1 MSTTLIERINAI
13 IETGEVSRAGLAR
26 AAGLHPNSLRKLGQ
40 SDWNPTADTLGR
52 LEKLIQRGTAEV
64 LVGPEEIINEA
75 RNGRMFILVDD
86 ENRENE
92 GDLVVP
98 AQMATPDAINFMARH
113 GRGLICLAL
122 TKERADQLGL
132 EPMTRTNRSR
142 NETAFTVS
150 IEAREGITTGISAA
164 DRARTVA
171 VAIDASH
178 GPEEI
183 VSPGHV
189 FPLIARP
196 GGVLVRAGHTEAA
209 VDVARLAGLNPSGVI
224 CEIMREDGAMAR
236 LDDLMDFGRA
246 HGLKIGTIRDLI
258 AYRLK
263 KDHLVERV
271 ATCPFTASSGAQWQA
286 QVFRDKSSGEEQL
299 ALVHGALDPD
309 RPVLVRMHSLDLF
322 ADVLGEAGER
332 SGVLQGAMR
341 MIESEGSGV
350 VVALHAA
357 AAGSLSRSIDL
368 RAGKPAEIGDAVRG
382 YGTGAQILAALGIRE
397 MILLSNARHS
407 PVGLSGYGLA
417 IVEERPIEVQTEVR
431 A

>member
-1 MSTTLIERINAI
+1 MSTTLIERLNAI

-26 AAGLHPNSLRKLGQ
+26 AAGLHPNSLRKLGAP
-40 SDWNPTADTLGR
+40 DWNPTADTLGR
-52 LEKLIQRGTAEV
+52 LERLIQRGTTDV
-64 LVGPEEIINEA
+64 LVGTETIIDEA

-86 ENRENE
+86 EGRENE
-92 GDLVVP
+92 GDLIIP
-98 AQMATPDAINFMARH
+98 AQMATPEAVNFMARH
-113 GRGLICLAL
+113 GRGLICLAV

-150 IEAREGITTGISAA
+150 IEAKEGITTGISAA
-164 DRARTVA
+164 DRARTIA

-178 GPEEI
+178 GPDAI

-209 VDVARLAGLNPSGVI
+209 VDVSRLAGLNPSGVI
-224 CEIMREDGAMAR
+224 CEIMREDGTMAR
-236 LDDLMDFGRA
+236 LDDLMDFARA

-271 ATCPFTASSGAQWQA
+271 ATAPFTASSGRAWQA

-299 ALVHGALDPD
+299 ALVHGTLDPA
-309 RPVLVRMHSLDLF
+309 RPALVRMHSLDLF
-322 ADVLGEAGER
+322 ADVIGESCPR

-341 MIESEGSGV
+341 MIEQEGSGV

-357 AAGSLSRSIDL
+357 APGSLSRSIDL
-368 RAGKPAEIGDAVRG
+368 RAGKPVDSGDAVRG
-382 YGTGAQILAALGIRE
+382 YGTGAQILAALGIHD
-397 MILLSNARHS
+397 MVLLTNTHHS

-417 IVEERPIEVQTEVR
+417 IVDERPIEV
-431 A
+431 AN

>member
-1 MSTTLIERINAI
+1 MSTTLIDRINAI

-40 SDWNPTADTLGR
+40 ADWNPTADTLGR

-92 GDLVVP
+92 GDLVIP
-98 AQMATPDAINFMARH
+98 AQMATPDAINFMARN

-286 QVFRDKSSGEEQL
+286 QVFRDKSSGDEQL

-309 RPVLVRMHSLDLF
+309 QPVLVRMHSLDLF

-382 YGTGAQILAALGIRE
+382 YGTGAQILAALGIRD

>member
-1 MSTTLIERINAI
+1 MSTTLIDRIEAI
-13 IETGEVSRAGLAR
+13 IATGEVSRAGLAR
-26 AAGLHPNSLRKLGQ
+26 AAGLHPNSLRKLG
-40 SDWNPTADTLGR
+40 SSEWNPTADTLSR
-52 LEKLIQRGTAEV
+52 LEKLIQRSAGDA

-86 ENRENE
+86 EDRENE
-92 GDLVVP
+92 GDLVIP

-122 TKERADQLGL
+122 GKERADQLGL

-150 IEAREGITTGISAA
+150 IEAKEGISTGISAA
-164 DRARTVA
+164 DRARTIA
-171 VAIDASH
+171 VAIDAAN
-178 GPEEI
+178 GPDAI

-224 CEIMREDGAMAR
+224 CEIMREDGTMAR
-236 LDDLMDFGRA
+236 LEDLTDFAHA

-271 ATCPFTASSGAQWQA
+271 AVSPLVASSGAKWQA

-299 ALVHGALDPD
+299 ALVHGTLDPAE
-309 RPVLVRMHSLDLF
+309 PVMVRMHSLDLF
-322 ADVLGEAGER
+322 ADVLGESGPR
-332 SGVLQGAMR
+332 SGVFQGAMR
-341 MIESEGSGV
+341 MIEAEGSGV

-357 AAGSLSRSIDL
+357 APGSLSRSIDL
-368 RAGKPAEIGDAVRG
+368 RAGKPVEGGDAVRS
-382 YGTGAQILAALGIRE
+382 YGTGAQILAALGVHD
-397 MILLSNARHS
+397 MILLTNTHHS
-407 PVGLSGYGLA
+407 PVGLAGYGLA
-417 IVEERPIEVQTEVR
+417 IVEERKIEVEG
-431 A
+431 